1 MDAIKDVAQTGN
13 EAPVTDLLGEV
24 LPILRSPRADT
35 ADPRLH
41 LITRAEYHQMGKT
54 GLFTPENRVEL
65 IEGVVVT
72 MAPIGLWHVV
82 ALRYLTKQIILQVQE
97 KADVDVQGAVILDDS
112 EPQPDLVV
120 IKAGVTGKAE
130 AKDILLIIEVSDTTL
145 RYDKEVKALLY
156 AAKNIPEYW
165 IIDHANDQIIQFLEP
180 KDGRY
185 KITRLWSRGE
195 TIKSTVEPI
204 LTIAVD
210 PILGDKNS

>member
-1 MDAIKDVAQTGN
+1 
-13 EAPVTDLLGEV
+13 
-24 LPILRSPRADT
+24 
-35 ADPRLH
+35 
-41 LITRAEYHQMGKT
+41 MGKNHV
-54 GLFTPENRVEL
+54 FAPDNRVEL
-65 IEGVVVT
+65 IEGVIVT
-72 MAPIGLWHVV
+72 MAPIGLWHIIT
-82 ALRYLTKQIILQVQE
+82 LRVLNEEIVLQLQRR
-97 KADVDVQGAVILDDS
+97 AQVDVQGAVILDDS

-130 AKDILLIIEVSDTTL
+130 AKDILLIVEVSDTTL

-185 KITRLWSRGE
+185 KVTRLWSRGE
-195 TIKSTVEPI
+195 TIKSTIEPI
-204 LTIAVD
+204 LTIPVD